1 MKNIFIITILSL
13 FFCNVGFAETITGG
27 PNTTDEAIEQ
37 FFKGRKLDKIEGI
50 WHQDVEGAKYAIVKG
65 NDEIYEIWTL
75 EHKTSIFSGTKDTN
89 KYLKKT
95 SEDKENLLNE
105 RASNI
110 AVDAAK
116 KALDEVL
123 KQNAELQ
130 KKDWDGYKK
139 DLDLTLTPVKKSLE
153 AQFRR
158 IGAPE
163 ITIPAFVVPKKL
175 AKIPHIFQN
184 ILNLKIYIHL
194 FFLIATQMINLFLL
208 QISQIYLNFL

>member
-1 MKNIFIITILSL
+1 MESL
-13 FFCNVGFAETITGG
+13 FISSLFNI
-27 PNTTDEAIEQ
+27 I
-37 FFKGRKLDKIEGI
+37 
-50 WHQDVEGAKYAIVKG
+50 YAIALGIIGYILYGMSK
-65 NDEIYEIWTL
+65 NAP
-75 EHKTSIFSGTKDTN
+75 
-89 KYLKKT
+89 KT

-153 AQFRR
+153 D
-158 IGAPE
+158 
-163 ITIPAFVVPKKL
+163 
-175 AKIPHIFQN
+175 
-184 ILNLKIYIHL
+184 
-194 FFLIATQMINLFLL
+194 L
-208 QISQIYLNFL
+208 QKISQK